1 MASDRLLKIFGAR
14 KRDDATGMLSC
25 YKKQWTV
32 WVVMIGIMAI
42 EKIKAGESHVELQ
55 RQEELRK
62 LFSEHPQ
69 LRFFCAFGTWLPL

>member
-1 MASDRLLKIFGAR
+1 
-14 KRDDATGMLSC
+14 
-25 YKKQWTV
+25 
-32 WVVMIGIMAI
+32 MIGIMAI